1 MNEETATIRYKVYV
15 EKQVYVNHDDDD
27 NTAADKIH
35 DQMWTLKEDYMDAKP
50 LEFDDVKIIDRSY

>member
-15 EKQVYVNHDDDD
+15 EKQVYVNRDDDD

-35 DQMWTLKEDYMDAKP
+35 DQMWALKEDYMDAKP
-50 LEFDDVKIIDRSY
+50 LEFDDVKIIDRGY

>member
-1 MNEETATIRYKVYV
+1 MATIRYKVYV

-35 DQMWTLKEDYMDAKP
+35 DQMWTLKED
-50 LEFDDVKIIDRSY
+50 